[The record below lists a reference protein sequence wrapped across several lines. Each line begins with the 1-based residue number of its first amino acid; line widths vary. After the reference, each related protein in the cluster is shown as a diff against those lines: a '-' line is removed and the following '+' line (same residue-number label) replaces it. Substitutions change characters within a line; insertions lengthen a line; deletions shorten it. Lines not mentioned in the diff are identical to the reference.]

1 MNPAPFTITVHAKE
15 RVLEVRYPER
25 PTMAFYEQYELE
37 VRAAI
42 LRLAAEG
49 PWDCIVDQSA
59 LRALAP
65 DFPPRIA
72 VLNAWAREHGM
83 HRTARLVSDSA
94 VGELQTVRILRES
107 GVLHIGAVFHDRA
120 AAWAFVTGA
129 AGSGHAG
136 Q

>member
-1 MNPAPFTITVHAKE
+1 MKPAPFVIIVHARE

-25 PTMAFYEQYELE
+25 VTEAFYEQYDRE

-42 LRLAAEG
+42 LGLAAGG
-49 PWDCIVDQSA
+49 PWDCVVDQSA

-65 DFPPRIA
+65 EFPPRIS

-83 HRTARLVSDSA
+83 RKTARLVSDSA
-94 VGELQTVRILRES
+94 IGELQTLRILREA
-107 GVLHIGAVFHDRA
+107 GVTTTGAVFHDRD
-120 AAWAFVTGA
+120 AAWKFVTS
-129 AGSGHAG
+129 SGDAG